1 MSKLHLVTLVATL
14 SLAGAAQANGPAG
27 YDPLAFVQADIA
39 QAQQAAKAEPV
50 KKELAKSEPAKTE
63 PAKAEPKKLDWR
75 KFIPPVAQ
83 GNGPAGYDPLAFVKA
98 EEAATKAPQAP
109 QYAART
115 AK

>member
-1 MSKLHLVTLVATL
+1 MSTLKLITLVAALT
-14 SLAGAAQANGPAG
+14 LAGAAQANGPAG

-39 QAQQAAKAEPV
+39 QARLAAKAEPA
-50 KKELAKSEPAKTE
+50 KKELAKAG

-75 KFIPPVAQ
+75 KIIHPVAQ

-98 EEAATKAPQAP
+98 EESAQPAPQAP

-115 AK
+115 TK